1 MLTTSTLLS
10 WWKVLEA
17 MDQPVSKGWK
27 EAVAMAAPVKFRA
40 RTAKLLHGLSPLFA
54 VTVLIPTLAA
64 VLYFGLFASDVYLSE
79 SRFVVRAP
87 DKPSTTGFGALLKS
101 AGFSNAG
108 DEIYAARSY
117 VQSRDS
123 LAELNAKGAIRTA
136 YSRPSISIFDRY
148 NALGM
153 SGSFEDLFKY
163 FQKKV
168 TVDYDTTTSITTLT
182 VRAYTADD
190 AQKINQRLL
199 AASEQMINKLNA
211 RGRQDLIQFA
221 ETEVYEA
228 VTSAR
233 QAAAALARYRNRS
246 GVIDPER
253 QAQVQLQMISKL
265 QDELIGAETQLRQL
279 RQLAPENPQIP
290 ILNTRISE
298 LRRQI
303 GQQSGAVAGSS
314 NSLSANAAE
323 FSRLELEQQLA
334 AKRVTA
340 AMQSLEEARNEAR
353 RKQAYVERIAQPSLP
368 DEPLEPRR
376 LRGIIATLLL
386 GLLAWAILSMLIAG
400 VREHQD

>member
-1 MLTTSTLLS
+1 MIKR
-10 WWKVLEA
+10 KVQDE
-17 MDQPVSKGWK
+17 MDQPVGKGWK
-27 EAVAMAAPVKFRA
+27 EAVVNAAPVQFRT

-54 VTVLIPTLAA
+54 ITVLIPTLVAT
-64 VLYFGLFASDVYLSE
+64 LYFGLFASDVYLSE

-87 DKPSTTGFGALLKS
+87 DKPAATGFGALLKS

-123 LAELNAKGAIRTA
+123 LAELNAKGAIREA
-136 YSRPSISIFDRY
+136 YSRPAISIFDRY
-148 NALGM
+148 NALGF
-153 SGSFEDLFKY
+153 SGTFEDLFKY

-182 VRAYTADD
+182 VRAYTPGD
-190 AQKINQRLL
+190 AQKINQQLL
-199 AASEQMINKLNA
+199 SASEQMINKLNA

-233 QAAAALARYRNRS
+233 QAAANLARYRNRS

-368 DEPLEPRR
+368 DEALEPRR

-386 GLLAWAILSMLIAG
+386 GLLAYAILSMLIAG

>member
-1 MLTTSTLLS
+1 MAT
-10 WWKVLEA
+10 
-17 MDQPVSKGWK
+17 PVQL
-27 EAVAMAAPVKFRA
+27 RT
-40 RTAKLLHGLSPLFA
+40 RTAKILHGLSPLFA
-54 VTVLIPTLAA
+54 TTVLIPTLVAT
-64 VLYFGLFASDVYLSE
+64 LYFGLFASDVYLSE

-87 DKPSTTGFGALLKS
+87 DKPAATGFGALLKS

-123 LAELNAKGAIRTA
+123 LAELNAKGAIREA
-136 YSRPSISIFDRY
+136 YSRPTISIFDRY
-148 NALGM
+148 NAFGF
-153 SGSFEDLFKY
+153 SGTFEDLFKY

-182 VRAYTADD
+182 VRAYTPGD
-190 AQKINQRLL
+190 AQKINQQLL
-199 AASEQMINKLNA
+199 SASEQMINKLNA

-228 VTSAR
+228 VTAAR
-233 QAAAALARYRNRS
+233 QAAANLARYRNRS

-368 DEPLEPRR
+368 DEALEPRR
-376 LRGIIATLLL
+376 LRGIVATLLL
-386 GLLAWAILSMLIAG
+386 GLLAYAILSMLIAG